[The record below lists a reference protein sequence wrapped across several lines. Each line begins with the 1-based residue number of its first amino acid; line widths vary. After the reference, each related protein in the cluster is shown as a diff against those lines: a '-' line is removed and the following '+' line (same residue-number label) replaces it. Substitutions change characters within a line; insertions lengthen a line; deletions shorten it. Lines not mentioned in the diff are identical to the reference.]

1 MKKKVYGIIAVSLIC
16 FTSCAQNNSKNEGV
30 KASPKKTESH
40 KYGGWYCP
48 DNLRVFPPV
57 NYNDWENVP
66 AVNGRMPNKGE
77 TQNGTSL
84 IFVDTIKYPNAK
96 VLNIHMPKL
105 ALFYNKYS
113 KRKDFVIV
121 IQAFSIGEDSIV
133 GFRYL
138 NGGNGSANINEIK
151 FLDKEDVDNDLRFI
165 TQKIKINAIADSVW
179 KIITDTS
186 FSDKLQ
192 FIFDEQNQL
201 NEEWREKSNVN
212 YNYLKAGKLSSAY
225 ADRLF
230 GNFYIQNDCLDL
242 NYTEK
247 FLLIDDRETKT
258 TELTIVSGPF
268 NKDDFEEQKEILIK
282 WSEEVK
288 ELSEVTSLNF
298 IKY

>member
-16 FTSCAQNNSKNEGV
+16 FTSCAQNNSKNKGLKV
-30 KASPKKTESH
+30 PSPKTEDH

-48 DNLRVFPPV
+48 DNLRGFPPV
-57 NYNDWENVP
+57 DYNNWENVS
-66 AVNGRMPNKGE
+66 VINGRMPQKEE

-84 IFVDTIKYPNAK
+84 IFVDTIKYPDAK
-96 VLNIHMPKL
+96 VLDMRMPKL
-105 ALFYNKYS
+105 ALFYNEHS

-121 IQAFSIGEDSIV
+121 IQAFSIGKDSIV

-151 FLDKEDVDNDLRFI
+151 FLDKEDIDNDLRFV
-165 TQKIKINAIADSVW
+165 TQKIKINAISDSVW

-186 FSDKLQ
+186 FSAKLQ
-192 FIFDEQNQL
+192 FIFDKQNQL
-201 NEEWREKSNVN
+201 NEGWRKKSNVN
-212 YNYLKAGKLSSAY
+212 YNYVKARKLGSAY
-225 ADRLF
+225 ADKLF

-247 FLLIDDRETKT
+247 FLLVENREAKT

-268 NKDDFEEQKEILIK
+268 NREDFEEQKEILIK
-282 WSEEVK
+282 WSEKVK
-288 ELSEVTSLNF
+288 ELSETTSLNF